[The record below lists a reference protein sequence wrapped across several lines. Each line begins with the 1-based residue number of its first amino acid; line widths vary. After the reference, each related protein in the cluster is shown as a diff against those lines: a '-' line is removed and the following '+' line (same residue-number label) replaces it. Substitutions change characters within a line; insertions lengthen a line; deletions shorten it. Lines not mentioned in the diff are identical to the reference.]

1 MQDNAN
7 QSPTDTQSPTVSP
20 VVPTSTDNKKLIISI
35 AAGLGILVLVLIALV
50 VALLGKKPDTQSGT
64 TDSNPS
70 ASQTSNSSSSTP
82 EKKVL
87 LTVPA
92 KIDKLEYVIYEPK
105 QNANN
110 TTIFFSV
117 RNKCS
122 GCEDS
127 TYSGDATTYFDSRT
141 DSYLL
146 DENAGKKYATIKD
159 QDDKVLATPSC
170 GGWIKYQQS
179 KECFVAFAKVPSGT
193 TVSWVFGSNRI
204 DGIKIK

>member
-20 VVPTSTDNKKLIISI
+20 AVPTPTDNKKLIIGI

-70 ASQTSNSSSSTP
+70 TSQTSNSSSSTP

-122 GCEDS
+122 GCEES
-127 TYSGDATTYFDSRT
+127 TYSGDATTYFDSKT

-159 QDDKVLATPSC
+159 QDDNVLATPSC

>member
-1 MQDNAN
+1 MFAIIKNNPNRSCFDSKSHLVKNCL
-7 QSPTDTQSPTVSP
+7 SE
-20 VVPTSTDNKKLIISI
+20 KLIIGI

-70 ASQTSNSSSSTP
+70 TSQTSNSSSSTP

-122 GCEDS
+122 GCEES

-159 QDDKVLATPSC
+159 QDDNVLATPSC

>member
-1 MQDNAN
+1 
-7 QSPTDTQSPTVSP
+7 
-20 VVPTSTDNKKLIISI
+20 
-35 AAGLGILVLVLIALV
+35 
-50 VALLGKKPDTQSGT
+50 
-64 TDSNPS
+64 
-70 ASQTSNSSSSTP
+70 TSNSSSSTP

-122 GCEDS
+122 GCEES
-127 TYSGDATTYFDSRT
+127 TYSGDATTYFDSKT

-159 QDDKVLATPSC
+159 QDDNVLATPSC